1 MVSMEFSKR
10 TAWNTEESDLA
21 VAHRMRLAAGLSVAD
36 LTASNPTR
44 CGLNYPG
51 NLLIPLADRGAF
63 DYDPDPRGKLDA
75 REAVCRY
82 YASHGVRVSPE
93 QVLLTTSTSEAYG
106 YLFKLLMDP
115 GDTVLVPQPSYP
127 LFDFLAQAESVELAQ
142 APLVYDHGWQLDLEG
157 LRRQITPRTRAVVL
171 VHPNNPTGHFTKLEE
186 ARELAAVCREHDL
199 ALIVDEVFL
208 DYALDAGDFG
218 LDHSTFAARDL
229 DVLTFIVS
237 GISKICGLPQMKV
250 AWLAARGPGSEQA
263 LARLEVLAD
272 TWLSM
277 NAPIQQALPVWLDS
291 RDAIQDQIRQ
301 RVRGNLAELDR
312 VLVEQS
318 QEGGILVN
326 RLLAEGGWYAIL
338 RIPALQPD
346 EVTVRDLLDL
356 GVWVHP
362 GYFFGMSQSGWLVV
376 SLLTPMHEFSTGLA
390 VLLVYLRRNH
400 SSYL

>member
-1 MVSMEFSKR
+1 
-10 TAWNTEESDLA
+10 
-21 VAHRMRLAAGLSVAD
+21 
-36 LTASNPTR
+36 
-44 CGLNYPG
+44 
-51 NLLIPLADRGAF
+51 
-63 DYDPDPRGKLDA
+63 
-75 REAVCRY
+75 
-82 YASHGVRVSPE
+82 
-93 QVLLTTSTSEAYG
+93 
-106 YLFKLLMDP
+106 
-115 GDTVLVPQPSYP
+115 
-127 LFDFLAQAESVELAQ
+127 
-142 APLVYDHGWQLDLEG
+142 
-157 LRRQITPRTRAVVL
+157 
-171 VHPNNPTGHFTKLEE
+171 
-186 ARELAAVCREHDL
+186 
-199 ALIVDEVFL
+199 
-208 DYALDAGDFG
+208 
-218 LDHSTFAARDL
+218 
-229 DVLTFIVS
+229 
-237 GISKICGLPQMKV
+237 
-250 AWLAARGPGSEQA
+250 
-263 LARLEVLAD
+263 
-272 TWLSM
+272 M